1 MVLIMGEEQIDR
13 DSGVQPY
20 RQLAGILRR
29 QIQARA
35 EGYRLPAE
43 KALAAQYDVSP
54 ATVRKAL
61 DELRR
66 EGLVETVPGYGSRA
80 LAPEER
86 GEPDP

>member
-1 MVLIMGEEQIDR
+1 MDEEQIDR
-13 DSGVQPY
+13 ASGVQPY
-20 RQLAGILRR
+20 RQLADILRR
-29 QIQARA
+29 QIGASA

-66 EGLVETVPGYGSRA
+66 EGLVETVPGYGSRV

-86 GEPDP
+86 GPDRPG